1 MRKIAYPRFDILRT
15 FDELCAGICPNR
27 FVTTRPNAV
36 GEQMQEFLLLR
47 LPQPMRDQGDT
58 YQTTYGQIVVFVR
71 DVQGMENTY
80 RLEQLQSQVMDLFPI
95 CNDLFHAKRP
105 LLLASSSDGAGF
117 HSLTI
122 QFNITIFKTSKTI

>member
-15 FDELCAGICPNR
+15 LDELCANICPNR

-80 RLEQLQSQVMDLFPI
+80 RLEQLQSQGRWLFPI
-95 CNDLFHAKRP
+95 CSDLCHGKRP
-105 LLLASSSDGAGF
+105 LLLAS
-117 HSLTI
+117 
-122 QFNITIFKTSKTI
+122 

>member
-47 LPQPMRDQGDT
+47 LPQPMRDLGDT
-58 YQTTYGQIVVFVR
+58 YQTTYGQIIVFVR

-80 RLEQLQSQVMDLFPI
+80 RLEQLQSKVMVLFPVVTERFSAV
-95 CNDLFHAKRP
+95 DP
-105 LLLASSSDGAGF
+105 LLLASASDGAGF
-117 HSLTI
+117 HSLAI
-122 QFNITIFKTSKTI
+122 QFSISINKKPIN

>member
-1 MRKIAYPRFDILRT
+1 
-15 FDELCAGICPNR
+15 
-27 FVTTRPNAV
+27 
-36 GEQMQEFLLLR
+36 
-47 LPQPMRDQGDT
+47 MRDQGDT

-80 RLEQLQSQVMDLFPI
+80 RLEQLQSQVMELFPI